1 MLCFTLPTDHRS
13 FCITGSILNAF
24 RIEYVPQIA
33 FQAQEPLDH
42 QVNIAAGRGWTC
54 HKYKSR
60 RFGRLSGL
68 LLPVS
73 MLLACGWPRA
83 SEGLTALSIST
94 TSDAL
99 FFLRWSVSVSSSLAA
114 AYMSSALLCSASNTC
129 NRESKIRPTLPAERF
144 YSRIA
149 RHGQLLIHIEAQ
161 GNAHL

>member
-1 MLCFTLPTDHRS
+1 MHFG
-13 FCITGSILNAF
+13 F
-24 RIEYVPQIA
+24 EYVPQIA
-33 FQAQEPLDH
+33 FHAQEPLDH

-60 RFGRLSGL
+60 RFGRLFGL

-114 AYMSSALLCSASNTC
+114 AYMSSALLCSASSTC
-129 NRESKIRPTLPAERF
+129 NCESKIRPAFPAER
-144 YSRIA
+144 YHSRIA
-149 RHGQLLIHIEAQ
+149 SHGQLLLHVEAQ